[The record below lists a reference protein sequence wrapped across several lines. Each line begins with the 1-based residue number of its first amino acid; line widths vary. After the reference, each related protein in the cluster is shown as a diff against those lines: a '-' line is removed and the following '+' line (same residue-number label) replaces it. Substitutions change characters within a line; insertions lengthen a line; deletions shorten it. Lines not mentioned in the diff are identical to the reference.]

1 MEGNSDAGGD
11 LPVMLPAPVKIK
23 RVYDSLNSAER
34 KAAEFVLQN
43 PKSVVEMGIA
53 EVARAAGCST
63 ATLSRFARRI
73 GYENYREFRTA
84 LEPTSEPGGGGFY
97 PDVQPSDDYGDILRK
112 VFQSSVRTIEHTLA
126 AIDVDEY
133 RRVLEALSSASR
145 VVFFAIGDAAAVAH
159 AGCYK
164 FARIGYQTS
173 YSSDPDVSLVTGS
186 LLRRGDMAV
195 GISHSGQTTT
205 VIRALKQS
213 KKAGATTV
221 AITNFP
227 LSPIV
232 RIADHVLLTAAFAE
246 SSTGEL
252 MAHRVAQLCVLE
264 ALWVGVLQKRRGS
277 LKELLSYIDESLRVN
292 KE

>member
-1 MEGNSDAGGD
+1 MQSNSDTGGE
-11 LPVMLPAPVKIK
+11 LPVILPVQVKIK

-34 KAAEFVLQN
+34 KAAEFILHN
-43 PKSVVEMGIA
+43 PRSVVEMGIA
-53 EVARAAGCST
+53 DVARAAGCST

-73 GYENYREFRTA
+73 GYGNYREFRTA
-84 LEPTSEPGGGGFY
+84 LEPATEPGGGSFY
-97 PDVQPSDDYGDILRK
+97 PDVKPSDDYPDILRK
-112 VFQSSVRTIEHTLA
+112 VFRSSICTIEHTLA

-133 RRVLEALSSASR
+133 RRVLEALRNASR
-145 VVFFAIGDAAAVAH
+145 VVFFAIGDGAAVAH

-186 LLRRGDMAV
+186 FLRKGDVAV

-227 LSPIV
+227 LSRIV
-232 RIADHVLLTAAFAE
+232 RVADHVLLTAAFAE

-264 ALWVGVLQKRRGS
+264 ALWVGVLQKRRGD
-277 LKELLSYIDESLRVN
+277 LEELLSYVEESLRVN